1 MALTERSRSALYQG
15 LTDLIEDEVAVGEL
29 LSYFPARD
37 VEEPATKEFV
47 AAQIAG
53 VHREFAELRG
63 ETATMGSELRG
74 EMATMGSELRG
85 EMATM
90 SSELR
95 GEMATMS
102 SELRGE
108 MSTLGSDLRGEMS
121 TMGADLRGEM
131 AAMEGRIIASSSAQL
146 RTMIQWTV
154 GLLISLIG
162 LVVAMGFLQGP

>member
-47 AAQIAG
+47 AVQVAG
-53 VHREFAELRG
+53 VHRELAELRG
-63 ETATMGSELRG
+63 ETSTM
-74 EMATMGSELRG
+74 
-85 EMATM
+85 
-90 SSELR
+90 
-95 GEMATMS
+95 
-102 SELRGE
+102 
-108 MSTLGSDLRGEMS
+108 GSDLRGEMATLGS
-121 TMGADLRGEM
+121 DLRGEM

-154 GLLISLIG
+154 GLQISLIG